1 MKQIPQFLISAPS
14 SGSGKTTISVALMRI
29 LSSRGYKVQPF
40 KCGPD
45 YIDTKFHSKACN
57 NTPSYNLDSFFTSTN
72 HIKNLYVSH
81 AENAD
86 ICITEGMMGLFD
98 GYNKAMG
105 SAGEIAAVLELPVVL
120 VVDAKSSAY
129 SLTPILKGL
138 KEYDKAIHIIG
149 VIFNKVGS
157 TKHRKLLE
165 EVCEDAGLKAFG
177 FIPKVAEAENK
188 SRYLGLDFSD
198 MEINKAADNIA
209 EHIDIESLLKA
220 STKPLPIAVNNYK
233 SAAAATGA
241 TDAATSDT
249 PIGSTSNSVSSA
261 TTSKNKRKI
270 LVARNEESFSFIYQE
285 HIDRWDNVSFF
296 NPEDDAAIPQDI
308 DLLYLPGGYPEKH
321 LEALSRC
328 RNTMESIRNY
338 ALHGGRILAECGGMI
353 YLCQS
358 VAADNGEYPMCGV
371 LPYKIT
377 ARQQERKL
385 ALGYRSFKYNGL
397 QITGHE
403 FHYTH
408 FIGPAPD
415 SIVQV
420 YDAQQCKQ
428 NTPIIRSKNT
438 IASYMHLYWGNKDI
452 FEIFNT
458 QEP

>member
-1 MKQIPQFLISAPS
+1 ML
-14 SGSGKTTISVALMRI
+14 
-29 LSSRGYKVQPF
+29 
-40 KCGPD
+40 
-45 YIDTKFHSKACN
+45 
-57 NTPSYNLDSFFTSTN
+57 
-72 HIKNLYVSH
+72 
-81 AENAD
+81 
-86 ICITEGMMGLFD
+86 
-98 GYNKAMG
+98 
-105 SAGEIAAVLELPVVL
+105 
-120 VVDAKSSAY
+120 
-129 SLTPILKGL
+129 
-138 KEYDKAIHIIG
+138 
-149 VIFNKVGS
+149 
-157 TKHRKLLE
+157 
-165 EVCEDAGLKAFG
+165 
-177 FIPKVAEAENK
+177 
-188 SRYLGLDFSD
+188 
-198 MEINKAADNIA
+198 
-209 EHIDIESLLKA
+209 A
-220 STKPLPIAVNNYK
+220 S
-233 SAAAATGA
+233 
-241 TDAATSDT
+241 
-249 PIGSTSNSVSSA
+249 
-261 TTSKNKRKI
+261 
-270 LVARNEESFSFIYQE
+270 SFSFIYKE

-377 ARQQERKL
+377 ARQQDRKL

-420 YDAQQCKQ
+420 YDAKQCKQ